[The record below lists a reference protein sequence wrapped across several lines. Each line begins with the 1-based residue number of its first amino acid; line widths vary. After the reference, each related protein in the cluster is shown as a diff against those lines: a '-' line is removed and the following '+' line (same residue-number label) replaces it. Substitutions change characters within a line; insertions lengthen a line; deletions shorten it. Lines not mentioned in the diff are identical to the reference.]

1 MPSVDLLFHRLQS
14 MRCQESAYTIP
25 DYLDHEWQAR
35 LLEDFDASSEDDD
48 AYDDDMIQANDTT
61 QVTSFQGKIN
71 EVWREK
77 ICEWCYQLVDH
88 FDINREVV
96 NVAMNYLDRYLAT
109 CTVNRR
115 MFQLAAM
122 TALYLAMKLYEPDT
136 LRLSELVKLGHGY
149 FHADHIEAMEVA
161 MLQALTWRVR
171 PPTPYSFCREL
182 MQLVSS
188 DITPRACHEI
198 GEMARFLTELSV
210 CNYYFVT
217 RKPSSIALASIINAF
232 ELLGPNRVDPRY
244 KVDFLHDL
252 KELYRIGGS
261 APDYDDDEIIEC
273 YELLRE
279 TYISGGYTITL
290 VLDGR

>member
-1 MPSVDLLFHRLQS
+1 

-35 LLEDFDASSEDDD
+35 LLEDLDASDDD
-48 AYDDDMIQANDTT
+48 DTYDNDMIQANDT
-61 QVTSFQGKIN
+61 VN
-71 EVWREK
+71 ELWRER
-77 ICEWCYQLVDH
+77 ICEWCFQVVDH
-88 FDINREVV
+88 FDIKREVV

-122 TALYLAMKLYEPDT
+122 TALYLAMKLYEPET
-136 LRLSELVKLGHGY
+136 LQSLQISSLVELGHGY
-149 FHADHIEAMEVA
+149 FHADHIEVMEVA

-171 PPTPYSFCREL
+171 PPTPYAFCREL

-217 RKPSSIALASIINAF
+217 RKPSSIALASIMNAF
-232 ELLGPNRVDPRY
+232 ELLGPNRVDPQC
-244 KVDFLHDL
+244 KVDFLHNL
-252 KELYRIGGS
+252 TELYRIGS
-261 APDYDDDEIIEC
+261 APDFDDDEIIEC

-279 TYISGGYTITL
+279 TYISRGYTFHNFANPIAL
-290 VLDGR
+290 ANHPIR